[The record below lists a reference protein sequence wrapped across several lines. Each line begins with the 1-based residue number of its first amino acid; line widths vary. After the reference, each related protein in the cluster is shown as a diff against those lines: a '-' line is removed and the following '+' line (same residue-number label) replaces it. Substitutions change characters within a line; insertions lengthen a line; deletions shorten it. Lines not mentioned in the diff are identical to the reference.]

1 MPTYNNILVPVIF
14 EEDAHSAAAPK
25 IALEILE
32 DGGTHASDCII
43 ISSHKPGFEDYFIGS
58 IAARVVRQAKCGVHI
73 LR

>member
-1 MPTYNNILVPVIF
+1 MYTNILVPVIF

-25 IALEILE
+25 IAQEVLE
-32 DGGTHASDCII
+32 DGSTHASDCIVI
-43 ISSHKPGFEDYFIGS
+43 PSHKLGFEDYSIGS